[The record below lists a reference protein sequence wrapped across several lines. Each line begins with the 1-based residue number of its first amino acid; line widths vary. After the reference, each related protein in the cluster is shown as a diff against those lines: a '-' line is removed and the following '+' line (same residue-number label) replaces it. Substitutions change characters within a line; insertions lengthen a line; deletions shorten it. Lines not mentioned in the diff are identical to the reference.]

1 MDRLSSRL
9 AAVSVL
15 LTAVLLGALAAG
27 ALLWMR
33 EMLERDL
40 VQTLRRE
47 CQALRQDIT
56 RDLQGGSGDFPP
68 ELSQELSQALE
79 SSGSRARL
87 RGPDGRVL
95 FESPGPEPEG
105 AVETSERFDVGSR
118 GPYEVR
124 VSRSP
129 APVRERLQ
137 DLAFYM
143 AFLGPAAVVLS
154 GLLSWVILRRA
165 LAPIDVVRLE
175 AEQISRTNVS
185 HRIEERWTSGDVRD
199 LVRTFNAMLGRLEAA
214 FEDLNNFAAD
224 AAHELRTPLA
234 TMRAEIETTIQSS
247 PTTEEYEEIL
257 KSFQVEVSRMSRV
270 VSDLFTLARLERGQ
284 HVLEMERTRLA
295 PLVEETLETWLPVAQ
310 TRGIALRWL
319 GGDAEV
325 RGNAVALRRVLMNLV
340 ENAVKYNRDGGD
352 VAVSLD
358 RRGGRAVL
366 TVQDTGIGIAPEH
379 LEKVFQRFFRVDRAR
394 SRASG
399 GAGLGLAICKSFV
412 TAHGGA
418 IRVSSKPGEG
428 SVFSVELPLDEGPA
442 APGGPPAAEAPL
454 GERNPMAMPGDRP

>member
-9 AAVSVL
+9 AAVSAI
-15 LTAVLLGALAAG
+15 LTAVLLGAVAAG
-27 ALLWMR
+27 VLLWMR

-40 VQTLRRE
+40 VRTLESE
-47 CQALRQDIT
+47 CRSLRQDIA
-56 RDLQGGSGDFPP
+56 RDLQADARDLPP
-68 ELSQELSQALE
+68 ELAQELSQSLD

-87 RGPDGRVL
+87 RGPEGRVL
-95 FESPGPEPEG
+95 FESPGPDPEG
-105 AVETSERFDVGSR
+105 SVERSERFDIGSR
-118 GPYEVR
+118 GPYELR
-124 VSRSP
+124 VSRSA
-129 APVRERLQ
+129 APVRERIH
-137 DLAFYM
+137 DLALFM
-143 AFLGPAAVVLS
+143 AVLVPVAVVLS

-185 HRIEERWTSGDVRD
+185 HRIGERWSSGDVRD

-234 TMRAEIETTIQSS
+234 TLRAEIEIAIQSS
-247 PTTEEYEEIL
+247 PTLEEYEEIL
-257 KSFQVEVSRMSRV
+257 KSFQAEVSRMSRV
-270 VSDLFTLARLERGQ
+270 VSDLFTLARLDRGQ

-310 TRGIALRWL
+310 TRGISLRSL

-340 ENAVKYNRDGGD
+340 ENALKYNRDGGD
-352 VAVSLD
+352 VVVSLD
-358 RRGGRAVL
+358 RRGDRAVL
-366 TVQDTGIGIAPEH
+366 NIRDTGIGIAPED
-379 LEKVFQRFFRVDRAR
+379 LEKLFQRFFRVDRAR

-412 TAHGGA
+412 TAHGGS
-418 IRVSSKPGEG
+418 IRVSSTPGQG
-428 SVFSVELPLDEGPA
+428 SVFSVELPLDENPA
-442 APGGPPAAEAPL
+442 GPPASEVPRA
-454 GERNPMAMPGDRP
+454 GNPIAVPGDRP